1 MWRNFGVWVAAVV
14 LTGGGGS
21 IVATATVAD
30 DPYTIAFGSF
40 ASVRPTVFIADGNG
54 EHILPLLTNPDVV
67 GDRMV
72 CNSGIAGIAHNA
84 ILMMNADG
92 SNRRVLFN
100 DPERSAVAPASSPRG
115 DRIAFAL
122 GQFFPMVPGRE
133 QVKSQLAL
141 IATDG
146 LGLRLLAAAGD
157 RAGFPSWAPDGKR
170 LVYRSADTQRRG
182 LRIIDLATNRVTQ
195 LTNGP
200 NNDNFLAWSPK
211 GDRIAFTTDCDG
223 VYEIYSIRPDGS
235 ELRRLTRSPGNDG
248 HLSWSPDGEWIAFAS
263 ARTGFLDEPLLHPD
277 NGQATGEIFVM
288 RADGSDV
295 RRLTANPWEDATPA
309 WKPLLAASSSTTTSD
324 LSTRSESK
332 SSIAVA

>member
-1 MWRNFGVWVAAVV
+1 
-14 LTGGGGS
+14 
-21 IVATATVAD
+21 
-30 DPYTIAFGSF
+30 
-40 ASVRPTVFIADGNG
+40 
-54 EHILPLLTNPDVV
+54 
-67 GDRMV
+67 
-72 CNSGIAGIAHNA
+72 
-84 ILMMNADG
+84 
-92 SNRRVLFN
+92 
-100 DPERSAVAPASSPRG
+100 
-115 DRIAFAL
+115 
-122 GQFFPMVPGRE
+122 
-133 QVKSQLAL
+133 
-141 IATDG
+141 
-146 LGLRLLAAAGD
+146 
-157 RAGFPSWAPDGKR
+157 
-170 LVYRSADTQRRG
+170 
-182 LRIIDLATNRVTQ
+182 VTQ

>member
-133 QVKSQLAL
+133 QVKSQPLPA
-141 IATDG
+141 IAQ
-146 LGLRLLAAAGD
+146 AF
-157 RAGFPSWAPDGKR
+157 RAG
-170 LVYRSADTQRRG
+170 RRTASG
-182 LRIIDLATNRVTQ
+182 
-195 LTNGP
+195 
-200 NNDNFLAWSPK
+200 WST
-211 GDRIAFTTDCDG
+211 G
-223 VYEIYSIRPDGS
+223 
-235 ELRRLTRSPGNDG
+235 RRTRS
-248 HLSWSPDGEWIAFAS
+248 
-263 ARTGFLDEPLLHPD
+263 
-277 NGQATGEIFVM
+277 
-288 RADGSDV
+288 DV
-295 RRLTANPWEDATPA
+295 DCE
-309 WKPLLAASSSTTTSD
+309 
-324 LSTRSESK
+324 
-332 SSIAVA
+332 SSISPRIG